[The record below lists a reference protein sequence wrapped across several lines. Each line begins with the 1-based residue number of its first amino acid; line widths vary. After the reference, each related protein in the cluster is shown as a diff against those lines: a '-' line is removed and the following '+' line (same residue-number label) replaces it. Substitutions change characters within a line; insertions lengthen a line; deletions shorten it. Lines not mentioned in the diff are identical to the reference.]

1 MVATARACPFCGTA
15 NPSANRFC
23 TECGAALP
31 ATKSDNTLRPATQTQ
46 FTLPDYLVAARER
59 EENERR
65 RRLDE
70 GSGSGYVWVGALLAA
85 GTALLSSLS
94 GVGAW
99 LFAFGTLLVLFGLW
113 RLRTDRHTFAR
124 AGLGL
129 TIVSAVTLGAVL
141 GQVVNLP
148 VLPRAAVNAAPTPTP
163 TPDPLESA
171 AASPTPTA
179 RVDVPMF
186 RADAARTGVEAGPG
200 PQGSPTRA
208 WRVYT
213 GGELYS
219 SPVIAGGTVYVGA
232 KDGYLLALDAATG
245 QERWRFDLGGYIV
258 RGTPAVGQGMV
269 FAQAGYSLFAIDAR
283 SGAGLWRIPIRFA
296 GPSSP
301 VISGRVVY
309 VATQEGQLYAV
320 DASTGR
326 EEWHYSTEGLI
337 YCPPAV
343 ALNTLFVGDDTGK
356 IYALDTSN
364 GHELWRATIG
374 GDLYASPVVGL
385 GTVFVSST
393 TPSLVALD
401 ARTGKTR
408 WQTRLRRR
416 FVAGVERLDPLFRQ
430 QGQRRLRSRCRHRQ
444 AEVALSDGRR
454 HRIVAGR
461 GRRNRLRRQRHD
473 ALCARRE
480 QWDGAVGLSDRRAV
494 NGSAAI
500 TGGVAYFG
508 SQDGFLY
515 AVKGSGGA

>member
-1 MVATARACPFCGTA
+1 M
-15 NPSANRFC
+15 NPSTNRFC

-31 ATKSDNTLRPATQTQ
+31 AAKSDHALRPAAQTQ
-46 FTLPDYLVAARER
+46 FTLPDYLIAARER
-59 EENERR
+59 EANERR
-65 RRLDE
+65 RHGLDD
-70 GSGSGYVWVGALLAA
+70 GSGSGYIWIGALLAA
-85 GTALLSSLS
+85 GAALLSSLS

-99 LFAFGTLLVLFGLW
+99 LFAFGALLVLFGLW

-148 VLPRAAVNAAPTPTP
+148 VLPRSAAPARPTPSP
-163 TPDPLESA
+163 TPDPLEQA
-171 AASPTPTA
+171 AASPTAIA
-179 RVDVPMF
+179 RIDVPMF

-200 PQGSPTRA
+200 PKGSPMRA
-208 WRVYT
+208 WRVFT

-245 QERWRFDLGGYIV
+245 QEKWRFDLGGYIV
-258 RGTPAVGQGMV
+258 RGTPAVSQGIV

-283 SGAGLWRIPIRFA
+283 SGNELWRIPIRFA

-301 VISGRVVY
+301 VVSGRVVY

-320 DASTGR
+320 EAATGR

-343 ALNTLFVGDDTGK
+343 ALGTLFVGDDTGK
-356 IYALDTSN
+356 IYALDAAN
-364 GHELWRATIG
+364 GHERWRATIG
-374 GDLYASPVVGL
+374 GDLYAAPVVGL
-385 GTVFVSST
+385 GAVFVSST

-401 ARTGKTR
+401 ANSGQIR
-408 WQTRLRRR
+408 WQAPLGGDSSPALAGATLV
-416 FVAGVERLDPLFRQ
+416 FGSKDNGVYAVDVANGKPKWLFPTGAGIASSPVVAGGVVYVGSGTTLYALDAAT
-430 QGQRRLRSRCRHRQ
+430 G
-444 AEVALSDGRR
+444 VAKWGYPT
-454 HRIVAGR
+454 G
-461 GRRNRLRRQRHD
+461 
-473 ALCARRE
+473 
-480 QWDGAVGLSDRRAV
+480 GAVT
-494 NGSAAI
+494 GSAAI
-500 TGGVAYFG
+500 AGGVAYFG

-515 AVKGSGGA
+515 AVKGSAG